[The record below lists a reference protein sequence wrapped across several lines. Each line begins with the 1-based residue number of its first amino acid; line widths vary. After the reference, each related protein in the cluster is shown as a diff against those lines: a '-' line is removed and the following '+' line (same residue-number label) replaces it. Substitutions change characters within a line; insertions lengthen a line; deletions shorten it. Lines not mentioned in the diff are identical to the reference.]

1 MKTTILEMRREGV
14 AWPRETLR
22 NQPSFKGNLE
32 IIDTREN
39 SYNRIL
45 KLAHLKDDN
54 GKVIKTLY
62 NVSILWLAD
71 DKIGLTGFE
80 RVQKDGDL
88 VDYAQSWVC
97 RIDSQEA
104 GRDNENLKSRQHNFR
119 H

>member
-1 MKTTILEMRREGV
+1 MKTTILEMRDLGV
-14 AWPRETLR
+14 TRPKGSLR
-22 NQPSFKGNLE
+22 AQTSHKGELE

-45 KLAHLKDDN
+45 KLANLKN
-54 GKVIKTLY
+54 ESGKVIKTLY
-62 NVSILWLAD
+62 NVSILWLTD

-80 RVQKDGDL
+80 RVRKDGDL

-97 RIDSQEA
+97 RIDSQES
-104 GRDNENLKSRQHNFR
+104 GRDNENLKPRGYNFR

>member
-1 MKTTILEMRREGV
+1 MRENGVVRPRNTLKMK
-14 AWPRETLR
+14 
-22 NQPSFKGNLE
+22 SCFKGELE

-45 KLAHLKDDN
+45 KLAHVRNESGTIL
-54 GKVIKTLY
+54 KTLY
-62 NVSILWLAD
+62 NVSILWLTD

-80 RVQKDGDL
+80 RLMKDGEL

-97 RIDSQEA
+97 RMNSDES
-104 GRDNENLKSRQHNFR
+104 GRSNEHVMPRRDNFR